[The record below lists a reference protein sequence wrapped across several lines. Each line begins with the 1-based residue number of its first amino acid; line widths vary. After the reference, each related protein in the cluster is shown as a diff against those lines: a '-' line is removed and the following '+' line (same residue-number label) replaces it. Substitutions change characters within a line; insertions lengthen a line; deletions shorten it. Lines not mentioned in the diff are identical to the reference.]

1 MTTIPF
7 VPKTSSLFRVRQS
20 GNPGLEI
27 ISPSGKVVAGNVD
40 PLFGHLVCVLVNEF
54 MVNDYFL
61 DAILRRAFHE
71 PVH

>member
-27 ISPSGKVVAGNVD
+27 ISPSGKVVAWNVD
-40 PLFGHLVCVLVNEF
+40 PLFGHLVCVLVNEV
-54 MVNDYFL
+54 MVNDDLL
-61 DAILRRAFHE
+61 DAMLAKEDFS
-71 PVH
+71 